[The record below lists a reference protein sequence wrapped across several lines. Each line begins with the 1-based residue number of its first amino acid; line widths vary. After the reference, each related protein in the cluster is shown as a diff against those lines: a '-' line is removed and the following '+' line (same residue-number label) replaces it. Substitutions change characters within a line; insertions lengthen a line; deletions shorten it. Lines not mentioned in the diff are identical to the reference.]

1 MKNEIEA
8 KIERQEVIGEANPG
22 GYQPVRFTRVKYK
35 VSPDPHIDIRRYQRG
50 YDDDGEETW
59 FPTKVGFRFSE
70 REFRRVV
77 RKYALMPET
86 YVHPSIVKKS
96 FSLLNGEQFESAVI
110 QGFKVIETT
119 VRASIDAPPEEVGVK
134 LLRRAFHPDTGPL
147 ADISI
152 PKAEREAFSNYIAG
166 AFAYY
171 RNSCSH
177 REVELNFV
185 SAFERL
191 VVASDLLKAVESAI
205 KRNRDEAQQPPERD
219 K

>member
-1 MKNEIEA
+1 MNSEIEA

-35 VSPDPHIDIRRYQRG
+35 ASPDPHIDIRRFQRG
-50 YDDDGEETW
+50 YDDEGEEKW
-59 FPTKVGFRFSE
+59 FPTKTGFRVPE
-70 REFRRVV
+70 REFRRVI
-77 RKYALMPET
+77 RDYTLMPET
-86 YVHPSIVKKS
+86 YVHPNIVKKS
-96 FSLLNGEQFESAVI
+96 FALLNAKQFESAVL

-119 VRASIDAPPEEVGVK
+119 VRSSIQAPPEEVGAK

-147 ADISI
+147 RNDAL
-152 PKAEREAFSNYIAG
+152 PTAEREAFSNYIAG

-177 REVELNFV
+177 REVEMDFV
-185 SAFERL
+185 STFESL

-205 KRNRDEAQQPPERD
+205 NRTQDRAQPRRQ
-219 K
+219 